1 MSNGKFKMKYGDSI
15 SPGTFRADA
24 PVQRFAPEGGT
35 IKSYKGLGIP
45 KYTGSSGAFGV
56 IGGGAIKLG
65 LGVVKKSLSNLK
77 SFFKQTR
84 VKAQQS
90 ARPVTKPKTFD
101 YSKDFGKSYA
111 ETKHLGYGKPGYKWY
126 GPPPT
131 PKPSQSPSARLWR
144 KHQQR
149 VSDFNK

>member
-24 PVQRFAPEGGT
+24 PVQRFAPKGELVDMPKPVITGGSGALGIIGGVAGKAVKLLNIANIRST
-35 IKSYKGLGIP
+35 IKQYLGKGAKP
-45 KYTGSSGAFGV
+45 AAT
-56 IGGGAIKLG
+56 
-65 LGVVKKSLSNLK
+65 
-77 SFFKQTR
+77 T
-84 VKAQQS
+84 
-90 ARPVTKPKTFD
+90 VTKPKTFD